1 MQVNVGFY
9 LVWNWLEVVILVVMS
24 YWIRNV
30 RDELNISKEL
40 FTTIFFWTLF
50 SSIYIGTAFFYI
62 NIDDNNVR
70 SEMPTKYQVATQTFI

>member
-9 LVWNWLEVVILVVMS
+9 LFWNWLEVVILVVMS

-40 FTTIFFWTLF
+40 YTIIFFWTLF
-50 SSIYIGTAFFYI
+50 SSIYIGIAFFYI
-62 NIDDNNVR
+62 NIDGNVR
-70 SEMPTKYQVATQTFI
+70 SDMPTKYQIATQTFI